1 MLDFIISVYNQSIL
15 KYELSKMLEKASE
28 LSEDQKYSQ
37 ALKYYE
43 NILQIDPVN
52 IIAIIDYG
60 VTLQNLARFKHALEK
75 YNVALTIQPKNISA
89 LINKGTVLH
98 TMGKYSEAIS
108 CYDIVLRL
116 DERNTPRYR

>member
-28 LSEDQKYSQ
+28 LSEDQKYNQ

-43 NILQIDPVN
+43 NILRIEPVN
-52 IIAIIDYG
+52 IAAIIDYG
-60 VTLQNLARFKHALEK
+60 VTLQNLADLKSALEM
-75 YNVALTIQPKNISA
+75 YNMALTIQPKNISA

-98 TMGKYSEAIS
+98 TCLLYTSPS
-108 CYDIVLRL
+108 
-116 DERNTPRYR
+116 PRDRTRSRMPSSA